1 MEITIVSVDSAPR
14 LLRDDA
20 GFPTAKST
28 TNRQQ
33 LVMKMHRRRP
43 EAGAEIAQRRIC
55 ESEVEV
61 ARQRELLVKLRSG
74 GQPTERA
81 EELLKEFEVALR
93 DDRRRL
99 SRMASS
105 RSRNRPAV

>member
-33 LVMKMHRRRP
+33 LVMKMHRKRP
-43 EAGAEIAQRRIC
+43 ETEAEIAQRRIC

-61 ARQRELLVKLRSG
+61 ARQHELLVKLHSG

-81 EELLKEFEVALR
+81 EELLKEFEVTLH

-99 SRMASS
+99 ARMAAST
-105 RSRNRPAV
+105 SRNRHAV